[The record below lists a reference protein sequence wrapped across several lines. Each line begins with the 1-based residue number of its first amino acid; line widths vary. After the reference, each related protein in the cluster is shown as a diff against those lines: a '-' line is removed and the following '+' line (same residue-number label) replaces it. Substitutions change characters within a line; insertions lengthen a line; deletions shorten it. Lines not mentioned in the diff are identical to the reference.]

1 MSNNF
6 KFSSMISDQ
15 LMLSLQRSEQLGAG
29 GGTGFL
35 LEATECHLRL
45 SAAGPHPWSSSFLL
59 SLSLSLSASFL
70 FAQHTDHCLP
80 RLCSYK
86 GVPLTGAASA
96 NFEQYHIEDWGKHPF
111 VRGSFSSSKV
121 GASVLHR
128 KLLAQVHNPLA

>member
-1 MSNNF
+1 MVL
-6 KFSSMISDQ
+6 D
-15 LMLSLQRSEQLGAG
+15 
-29 GGTGFL
+29 
-35 LEATECHLRL
+35 
-45 SAAGPHPWSSSFLL
+45 SFLKQL
-59 SLSLSLSASFL
+59 NAIYASPQQGPIPGPLPFCSLSLSASFL